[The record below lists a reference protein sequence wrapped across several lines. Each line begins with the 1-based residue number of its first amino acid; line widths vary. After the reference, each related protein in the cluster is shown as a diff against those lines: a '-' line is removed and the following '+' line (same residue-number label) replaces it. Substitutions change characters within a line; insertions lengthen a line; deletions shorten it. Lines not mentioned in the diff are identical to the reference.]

1 MTLEEIRKL
10 SVDGKP
16 IPTYEEMLEACRGKM
31 VLFTELK
38 GATADQ
44 QMADDAVR
52 IIKEYGMED
61 EVVLISLKYELIDYI
76 ETVYPE
82 MQTGFLTFASFG
94 DTAKLNCDYLG
105 LEEESATSD
114 AIRDV
119 HKQGK
124 KVLIWTANKR
134 TSQRH
139 FLCSEAD
146 GVITDNV
153 LQAMDVIQEIQ
164 SRSDLSRIID
174 RLRELIS

>member
-1 MTLEEIRKL
+1 
-10 SVDGKP
+10 
-16 IPTYEEMLEACRGKM
+16 
-31 VLFTELK
+31 
-38 GATADQ
+38 
-44 QMADDAVR
+44 
-52 IIKEYGMED
+52 MED

-114 AIRDV
+114 AIREV

-124 KVLIWTANKR
+124 KILIWTANNR

-153 LQAMDVIQEIQ
+153 LQAMDVIHEIQ

-174 RLRELIS
+174 RLRELVG